1 MPGAQLL
8 FIMELADNYYYV
20 GASPNPAKAL
30 REHTR
35 GTADCAWTTLH
46 RPLRLLLCREQP
58 PPQEEEDEEADE
70 HPLERAVVNA
80 MARRGVARVRGG
92 PYASVRLPDETRKA
106 LRERTREMRHA
117 MAEEAKNVGS

>member
-8 FIMELADNYYYV
+8 FIMELADNHYYV

-58 PPQEEEDEEADE
+58 PPQEADE

-106 LRERTREMRHA
+106 LRERTRELRHA